1 MTTTLSVRQAAEL
14 LGISASTAYKLV
26 REDQFPVP
34 TLKFGGRIL
43 VPTQPLLEALHL
55 EELPTQAA

>member
-1 MTTTLSVRQAAEL
+1 MPSTISINEAAKI
-14 LGISASTAYKLV
+14 LGIAASTAYKLV

-43 VPTQPLLEALHL
+43 VPTKPLLEALHL